1 MLGSIGHALVSA
13 IDEAVFFHGIAR
25 QVSPQFEI
33 KGNDARTEHYSVLGP
48 EVGGRRNTEL
58 VDLLQTFHAVVIAGQ
73 AKSHCVEWT
82 VSDLLEDLPAERV
95 YLLEDC
101 TSPVVVPGSAD
112 FTDEANWAFARFA
125 DRGVNIVNSEQP
137 IDTWPRL

>member
-1 MLGSIGHALVSA
+1 VTTLTRALLG
-13 IDEAVFFHGIAR
+13 
-25 QVSPQFEI
+25 
-33 KGNDARTEHYSVLGP
+33 ART
-48 EVGGRRNTEL
+48 GGRRPRNTEL
-58 VDLLQTFHAVVIAGQ
+58 VDLLQTFHAVVIASR

-101 TSPVVVPGSAD
+101 TSPVVVPGAAD